1 MFNFGGMLSGI
12 GEAAEGAVKFGRS
25 AKHDKEM
32 LNTREALRKKAL
44 IEARDYSRQQEI
56 LKDRKARKLRGQALK
71 ELGLN
76 DETVAVLSQ
85 NEFSTENALSLGQP
99 IEERAIQSGDTL
111 NINDFYETKY
121 TGDPMKQRKEGEVF
135 SLGKFYES
143 DLEAQL
149 PYSVKRMNM
158 HLLREKPS
166 LDDQEKELFNNYET
180 LMIKVEGEQ
189 DAGKKEQLNEQA
201 ELAFSK
207 YQSFKIGRNK
217 SLVRQETLNAAP
229 RATLELIDGQ
239 IKNMNAEIKSE
250 FQILMK
256 ESETNPALAV
266 IMGSLKG
273 YSPTGG
279 IQGGSRADREVVYNL
294 IKNRVVDRNLDKLKD
309 RETGKYLKQYQD
321 LGVRLEDYYSEF
333 LDTGQTNLFQ
343 GKVYEAGQADR
354 EVPTYAFLNYMRDK
368 ADQNI
373 IVPYQDTFRVEKFT
387 QQDIDNYAKN
397 YNNYHM
403 SITQG
408 P

>member
-1 MFNFGGMLSGI
+1 MFNFGGMLTGI
-12 GEAAEGAVKFGRS
+12 GEAAEGTVKFGRS

-44 IEARDYSRQQEI
+44 LEARDYSRQQEI

-85 NEFSTENALSLGQP
+85 NEFSTENAMSLGKL

-121 TGDPMKQRKEGEVF
+121 TGDPMKQKKEGEVF

-166 LDDQEKELFNNYET
+166 LDDQEKELANNYET
-180 LMIKVEGEQ
+180 LMIKAESEQ
-189 DAGKKEQLNEQA
+189 DAGKREELNTQA

-207 YQSFKIGRNK
+207 LESFKIGRNK
-217 SLVRQETLNAAP
+217 SLVRQETLRKAP
-229 RATLELIDGQ
+229 RATLEVLDGQ

-250 FQILMK
+250 FQILNK
-256 ESETNPALAV
+256 EAENNPQLA
-266 IMGSLKG
+266 ILMERLG
-273 YSPTGG
+273 YTPTGG
-279 IQGGSRADREVVYNL
+279 IQGGTQAEREIVYNL
-294 IKNRVVDRNLDKLKD
+294 IRTRVVDRNLGKLKD
-309 RETGKYLKQYQD
+309 NETGEYLKEYQD
-321 LGVRLEDYYSEF
+321 LGVRLEKYYSEF
-333 LDTGQTNLFQ
+333 LDIGRTNVFQ
-343 GKVYEAGQADR
+343 GRVYEEGQANT

-368 ADQNI
+368 PDQEI
-373 IVPYQDTFRVEKFT
+373 IIPSRDNFKIEKFT
-387 QQDIDNYAKN
+387 QQDIENYIRN
-397 YNNYHM
+397 YTQYHQAM
-403 SITQG
+403 PRG
-408 P
+408 M

>member
-44 IEARDYSRQQEI
+44 IEARDYSRQQQL
-56 LKDRKARKLRGQALK
+56 LKDKKARKMRGQALK
-71 ELGLN
+71 ELGLK
-76 DETVAVLSQ
+76 DEVVAVLSQ
-85 NEFSTENALSLGQP
+85 NEYSTENALSLGKL

-121 TGDPMKQRKEGEVF
+121 TGDPMKQKKEGEVF

-149 PYSVKRMNM
+149 PYSVRKMNM

-166 LDDQEKELFNNYET
+166 LDDQEKELFNTYET
-180 LMIKVEGEQ
+180 LMIKAEGEQ
-189 DAGKKEQLNEQA
+189 DAGKKEQLDEQA

-217 SLVRQETLNAAP
+217 SLVRQETLRAAP
-229 RATLELIDGQ
+229 QATLAEIDGQ
-239 IKNMNAEIKSE
+239 IKNMNAEIKAE

-256 ESETNPALAV
+256 ESETNPQLAI
-266 IMGSLKG
+266 IMGGLKT
-273 YSPTGG
+273 YTPTGG
-279 IQGGSRADREVVYNL
+279 IQGGTQAEREIVYNL
-294 IKNRVVDRNLDKLKD
+294 IRTRVVDRNLGKLKD
-309 RETGKYLKQYQD
+309 KDTGEYLKQYQD
-321 LGVRLEDYYSEF
+321 LGKRLEDYYSEF
-333 LDTGQTNLFQ
+333 LDIGRTNIFQ
-343 GKVYEAGQADR
+343 GKVYETGQADN

-368 ADQNI
+368 PDQQI
-373 IVPYQDTFRVEKFT
+373 IIPSRDNFKIEKFT
-387 QQDIDNYAKN
+387 QQDIENYIRN
-397 YNNYHM
+397 YTQYHQAM
-403 SITQG
+403 PRG
-408 P
+408 R

>member
-12 GEAAEGAVKFGRS
+12 GEAAEGAVKFGRA

-44 IEARDYSRQQEI
+44 IEARDYSRQQQL
-56 LKDRKARKLRGQALK
+56 LKDKKARKMRGQALK
-71 ELGLN
+71 ELGLK
-76 DETVAVLSQ
+76 DEVVAVLSQ
-85 NEFSTENALSLGQP
+85 NEYSTENAMSLGKL

-121 TGDPMKQRKEGEVF
+121 TGDPMKQKKEGEVF

-180 LMIKVEGEQ
+180 LMIKAEGEQ
-189 DAGKKEQLNEQA
+189 DAGKREQLDEQA

-229 RATLELIDGQ
+229 QATLKEIDGQ

-273 YSPTGG
+273 YTPTGG

-321 LGVRLEDYYSEF
+321 LGIRLEDYYSEF

-354 EVPTYAFLNYMRDK
+354 EVPTFAFLNYMRDK